1 MQLGDALLERQYVLI
16 LASYVCI
23 CRLDGICNTTGED
36 GFPVQRLSSTLTSH
50 DHVHILIRRVG
61 LDNLHLPRH
70 LLFDIR
76 LVLLLRVLIQ
86 LHFVNEFTCQ
96 SVAQIF
102 SNSHITCF
110 GILLLLEL
118 LILLLE
124 QGQQI
129 LRPLGPLVGLVDD
142 GPEDPAQ
149 FALLARG
156 GGQDGLLVDL
166 PYPLGGL
173 LDGVDVLLDEV
184 DVAEELVHVLRLT
197 PIAAAALLFVLSSSG
212 VFVVPSAAAAAAS
225 PRVHVIVIVGC
236 PGGRP
241 APQIS

>member
-1 MQLGDALLERQYVLI
+1 MPHFITHEDTK
-16 LASYVCI
+16 
-23 CRLDGICNTTGED
+23 TTTTTAHNA
-36 GFPVQRLSSTLTSH
+36 P
-50 DHVHILIRRVG
+50 HVTR
-61 LDNLHLPRH
+61 
-70 LLFDIR
+70 
-76 LVLLLRVLIQ
+76 
-86 LHFVNEFTCQ
+86 
-96 SVAQIF
+96 
-102 SNSHITCF
+102 F
-110 GILLLLEL
+110 GTLLLLKL
-118 LILLLE
+118 LVLLLE

-197 PIAAAALLFVLSSSG
+197 PTAAAALLFVLSFSG
-212 VFVVPSAAAAAAS
+212 VFVVPPCAAAACRA
-225 PRVHVIVIVGC
+225 HVIVIVGC
-236 PGGRP
+236 PGGLP
-241 APQIS
+241 TSEIS